1 MEEKVVIAN
10 VLRHYSIE
18 SVDARDKVL
27 VAPELILRAA
37 KPIRIKIRPRRPLSS

>member
-10 VLRHYSIE
+10 ILRQYRIE

-27 VAPELILRAA
+27 ASLELTLRAA
-37 KPIRIKIRPRRPLSS
+37 KPIRIKIRPRRSLSS